1 MVDSGFNPNDTPDYV
16 APLQESYKAIN
27 AGMDNYWNQEISN
40 ANRKTEIAGQ
50 DLKFLADMSSTMG
63 DYFTKKDEERRA
75 EDKAKGY
82 MWMQEN
88 GILDNEAM
96 SFKEAEAKA
105 KADGTVINQEIY
117 NWEQKGGDI
126 WTSEAFRDLNAS
138 EKLGAVTA
146 WAQMQASQYNP
157 KKATEGAVNYE
168 EYNSALNI
176 YRKEFYKKFGDINP
190 AIINEYVFGTV
201 RKADTNNYSEWYATR
216 EAEIQTNRNEKY
228 AGELEACVRGGKGTS
243 CLVNYQ
249 TSQAI
254 HGWDK
259 GRSSRE
265 GFKIMKEMAKNGTFN
280 KEMYVDMLAENKE
293 IEHKG
298 RKGGK
303 AKWNDEY
310 FEDMKELSDLID
322 AKDLRDYEVGQA
334 KKKMQNAEEYEDLI
348 GSFEWGNYGL
358 YKAQQEQLRELKK
371 KQEREFGFAHPKL
384 TEDAISGLGHKENY
398 YKEQKTKLRADILA
412 GEVMSIADAERLGYE
427 MPVYGDKNLKG
438 LLETM
443 QNVRF
448 DYETQAGYVED
459 MVLRE
464 AQVTNETKTPEVGQ
478 IINYLQNQLKQNLV
492 AAAIADPDNKNI
504 GNEQFQLLKK
514 NFDADVKQTDM
525 SKSKFYTNNE
535 WQNPFAMNEN
545 NLKIMDSDSKTA
557 IQRIDRLTAKGFKE
571 SVMTANTFFSP
582 EQLMAYGE
590 EYNKGQL
597 TVPTRAVYI
606 ARKFGNKHPDGNGK
620 VLTGL
625 DIINY
630 QREAI
635 DLEPLERPDVLTN
648 IEKLDDLS
656 QDELT
661 YNKTDASVNRVVG
674 TTKDVAPELGN
685 SMIHPLVQEWLKENS
700 HQSKLKGGQNL
711 SLEGFWQQANML
723 EKKLKET
730 YTGDDKIHRVI
741 ENIKKETDVLY
752 KQAQQ
757 KGGELQ
763 KEKMSEVDKQQW
775 RRKKYLEMLYNNLGQ
790 EEVDKWV
797 DELELDQFEMTEG
810 ANDYSDMAVSMDFLA
825 PYDFDFENVPLE
837 NGEFS
842 AWDQNRW
849 TQLQYKHTGDIQY
862 LNMLKRPTF
871 INNE

>member
-1 MVDSGFNPNDTPDYV
+1 MADPGFNPKDTPDYV
-16 APLQESYKAIN
+16 APLQESYKEIN
-27 AGMDNYWNQEISN
+27 AGMNNYWDAEISN
-40 ANRKTEIAGQ
+40 ANRKAEIAGQ
-50 DLKFLADMSSTMG
+50 DLKFLADMSSTLG
-63 DYFTKKDEERRA
+63 DYFSKKDEERRA
-75 EDKAKGY
+75 EDRAKGY

-88 GILDNEAM
+88 GIFDNEAM

-105 KADGTVINQEIY
+105 KADGTVINKEIY

-157 KKATEGAVNYE
+157 KKATEGAVNFE
-168 EYNSALNI
+168 EYNSALNV

-201 RKADTNNYSEWYATR
+201 RKADTNNYAEWYATR
-216 EAEIQTNRNEKY
+216 EAEIQANRNEKY

-243 CLVNYQ
+243 CLLNYQ

-259 GRSSRE
+259 GKSTRE
-265 GFKIMKEMAKNGTFN
+265 GFKIMKEMAKNGTFT

-303 AKWNDEY
+303 AKWNEEY
-310 FEDMKELSDLID
+310 FEDMKEISDLID
-322 AKDLRDYEVGQA
+322 AKDLRDFEVSLS

-348 GSFEWGNYGL
+348 ASFEWGDYGL
-358 YKAQQEQLRELKK
+358 YKPQQEQLRDLKE
-371 KQEREFGFAHPKL
+371 KQERRFGFAHPKL

-398 YKEQKTKLRADILA
+398 YKEQKTKLKADILA

-427 MPVYGDKNLKG
+427 MPVYGDKDIKPLIEG
-438 LLETM
+438 M

-448 DYETQAGYVED
+448 DYETQAGYVETL
-459 MVLRE
+459 VLSK
-464 AQVTNETKTPEVGQ
+464 AQVTNETKSPEVSQ
-478 IINYLQNQLKQNLV
+478 IIDYLQSQLKQNMI
-492 AAAIADPDNKNI
+492 AAAIADPENKNI
-504 GNEQFQLLKK
+504 GSEQYQLLRD
-514 NFDADVKQTDM
+514 NFIADVDNPDL
-525 SKSKFYTNNE
+525 SKSRFRTNNV
-535 WQNPFAMNEN
+535 WQNPFAMDED
-545 NLKIMDSDSKTA
+545 NLKIMDSDAKTA

-582 EQLMAYGE
+582 QQLMEYGE
-590 EYNKGQL
+590 EYNKGQF
-597 TVPTRAVYI
+597 TVPSRAVYI
-606 ARKFGNKHPDGNGK
+606 ARKFGNKHPEGGI
-620 VLTGL
+620 LTGL
-625 DIINY
+625 DIINF

-635 DLEPLERPDVLTN
+635 DLAPLERPNVLTN

-661 YNKTDASVNRVVG
+661 YNKTDSSVNRVVG
-674 TTKDVAPELGN
+674 ATKEVAPELGN
-685 SMIHPLVQEWLKENS
+685 SMMHPLVQEWLNENS
-700 HQSKLKGGQNL
+700 HQSKLKGGQNM
-711 SLEGFWQQANML
+711 SLEGFWQQARML
-723 EKKLKET
+723 ENKIKETHTTDDPVHKVIEGIKQETDKVYKDALKGELKET
-730 YTGDDKIHRVI
+730 S
-741 ENIKKETDVLY
+741 N
-752 KQAQQ
+752 
-757 KGGELQ
+757 
-763 KEKMSEVDKQQW
+763 VDRQQW

-797 DELELDQFEMTEG
+797 QELELDQFEMTEG
-810 ANDYSDMAVSMDFLA
+810 ANDYADMAVSMEFLA
-825 PYDFDFENVPLE
+825 PYGFDFENVPLE

-842 AWDQNRW
+842 AFDQNRW
-849 TQLQYKHTGDIQY
+849 TQLQWKHTGDLKY
-862 LNMLKRPTF
+862 LDMLKRPAF
-871 INNE
+871 IKNE